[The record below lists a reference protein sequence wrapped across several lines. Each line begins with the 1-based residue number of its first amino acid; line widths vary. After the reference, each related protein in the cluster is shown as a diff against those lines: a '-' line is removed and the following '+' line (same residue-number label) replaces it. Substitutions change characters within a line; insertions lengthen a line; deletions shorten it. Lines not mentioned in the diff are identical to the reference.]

1 MLLPAITYAVLGTTG
16 VIQYLRSEII
26 DSKSMDYVRTARSKG
41 IPIRKVYTQTYI
53 SKFII
58 TNCCFLWIHNYWTT

>member
-26 DSKSMDYVRTARSKG
+26 DAKSMDYVSTARK
-41 IPIRKVYTQTYI
+41 
-53 SKFII
+53 
-58 TNCCFLWIHNYWTT
+58 